1 LFDFLLIFLLTPYL
15 PFLVISYNNSHLS
28 FHFFVFTSF
37 FCCRG
42 SEKGKNNGWQY
53 YGGYVVAVCI
63 ASCPLLLLFLVPFW
77 SKVLA
82 LSINFLCVLAFAHG
96 TFQSLIVHKEE
107 EAVVEES

>member
-1 LFDFLLIFLLTPYL
+1 M
-15 PFLVISYNNSHLS
+15 
-28 FHFFVFTSF
+28 
-37 FCCRG
+37 
-42 SEKGKNNGWQY
+42 
-53 YGGYVVAVCI
+53 VAVYI
-63 ASCPLLLLFLVPFW
+63 ASCPLFLLFLVPFW